1 MIMRRLRAAL
11 ARVRAHFHRDR
22 LDRDLAAELH
32 SHLSM
37 HIDDNRRAG
46 MNADEARRQALLKL
60 GGIAQVEE
68 RHRDVRG
75 IPMLEHL
82 IRDVRLGARN
92 LKASPAFT
100 AVTILTLGLGI
111 GANTAIFSIIN
122 TALFQPLPVN
132 RPDELVAINRVS
144 AGVPTFSYPD
154 YRDLR
159 DRSTLLA
166 GIAAYRIS
174 PMSLEAGGAGG
185 RIWGYLA
192 TGNYFDLLGVRAVMG
207 RALARS
213 DDLVPGG
220 HPVLVLSYECWRG
233 RFSADPQIVGRT
245 VKINGAPFTILGVM
259 PAGFRGTE
267 RLLVPDLWVP
277 MMMEAHIESGNDW
290 LERRRTEN
298 IFLLGRLGPNV
309 SVAQAE
315 ASLNAIAAALGRE
328 HPDTHEGMRI
338 ALSPPGLVGTLL
350 RGPVIGFSGAL
361 LAVASLVLLLMCT
374 NLTGL
379 LLARS
384 TDRRRET
391 AIRLALGAG
400 RSDLIRRSLV
410 ESGLLSL
417 AGAAVALL
425 LAQWLAAALTGWRLP
440 TDVPLA
446 AHVALDHRVLAY
458 SLALAV
464 LSTILVA
471 FMPALQ
477 STRTD
482 VVPALKEETTRWRG
496 RWHSRD
502 IIVGLQMALSTAL
515 LVGALQ
521 VVRSLQHATTIDV
534 GFNPRGAVSARVDL
548 GLQGYDQERAR
559 DFQRRVRDEISILPG
574 IDSVAVASAVP
585 LGMDVSTHTVYVEG
599 QPEPRGSE
607 VPDAIYYQVS
617 PGFFRTLQTRLV
629 AGRDFASSD
638 TRESTRVA
646 VVNQAFA
653 QLLGSGGPVGQ
664 RFRTGRSGEW
674 IEVVGVVQD
683 GKYQTLSEAP
693 KPVAFHSGVQWYNP
707 TTSIVARSSLPESE
721 ALDLVRQAV
730 RRLDPSLSLFED
742 RPVSEILALPLLP
755 ARIAA
760 ALLGVFGALAIVLV
774 LVGTYGLMSYGIAQR
789 TREICIRLAVGASS
803 LHIVR
808 LVLGRAGVVWSAGV
822 GVGAAV
828 SLVGTPL
835 LSPFLLGVSPRDPVL
850 ICLSCGILGLVTA
863 AACWLPTRRA
873 LASDPV
879 ALFRS
884 G

>member
-1 MIMRRLRAAL
+1 
-11 ARVRAHFHRDR
+11 
-22 LDRDLAAELH
+22 
-32 SHLSM
+32 
-37 HIDDNRRAG
+37 
-46 MNADEARRQALLKL
+46 
-60 GGIAQVEE
+60 
-68 RHRDVRG
+68 
-75 IPMLEHL
+75 
-82 IRDVRLGARN
+82 
-92 LKASPAFT
+92 
-100 AVTILTLGLGI
+100 
-111 GANTAIFSIIN
+111 
-122 TALFQPLPVN
+122 
-132 RPDELVAINRVS
+132 
-144 AGVPTFSYPD
+144 
-154 YRDLR
+154 
-159 DRSTLLA
+159 
-166 GIAAYRIS
+166 
-174 PMSLEAGGAGG
+174 
-185 RIWGYLA
+185 
-192 TGNYFDLLGVRAVMG
+192 
-207 RALARS
+207 
-213 DDLVPGG
+213 
-220 HPVLVLSYECWRG
+220 
-233 RFSADPQIVGRT
+233 
-245 VKINGAPFTILGVM
+245 
-259 PAGFRGTE
+259 
-267 RLLVPDLWVP
+267 
-277 MMMEAHIESGNDW
+277 
-290 LERRRTEN
+290 
-298 IFLLGRLGPNV
+298 
-309 SVAQAE
+309 
-315 ASLNAIAAALGRE
+315 
-328 HPDTHEGMRI
+328 
-338 ALSPPGLVGTLL
+338 
-350 RGPVIGFSGAL
+350 
-361 LAVASLVLLLMCT
+361 MCT

-425 LAQWLAAALTGWRLP
+425 LAQWLAAALAGWRPP

-496 RWHSRD
+496 GWHSRD
-502 IIVGLQMALSTAL
+502 IIVGSQMALSTAL
-515 LVGALQ
+515 LVGALL

-548 GLQGYDQERAR
+548 GLQGYNQERAR
-559 DFQRRVRDEISILPG
+559 EFQRRVRDEIAILPG
-574 IDSVAVASAVP
+574 IDSVAVANAVP

-638 TRESTRVA
+638 TREATRVA

-653 QLLGSGGPVGQ
+653 QLLGSGDSVGK

-742 RPVSEILALPLLP
+742 RPLSEILALPLLP
-755 ARIAA
+755 ARVAA

-774 LVGTYGLMSYGIAQR
+774 LVGSYGLMSYGIAQR
-789 TREICIRLAVGASS
+789 TRENLHPPRRRCLVCAHRAPRARPSRRRLVGRCGCRRGSVDCRHATALAVPPRREPARSRRHRCLLRHS
-803 LHIVR
+803 R
-808 LVLGRAGVVWSAGV
+808 ARDGR
-822 GVGAAV
+822 
-828 SLVGTPL
+828 
-835 LSPFLLGVSPRDPVL
+835 
-850 ICLSCGILGLVTA
+850 GL
-863 AACWLPTRRA
+863 
-873 LASDPV
+873 LASDQARACQRSCRALQKQLIRVDV
-879 ALFRS
+879 AQRARPDIPSAPSSPLPAPSPERAPS
-884 G
+884 S